1 MSLSSLAKK
10 FGTDKLSHK
19 YIPHY
24 ETIFKDISNNN
35 LNILEIGVREGW
47 SHLMWSE
54 YFSNSKIYGID
65 NFADPVFRK
74 LEKKYDFDSIT
85 VFIGDQT
92 DEKFLNNVINFGL
105 DIIIDDGGH
114 KMSHQQLSLKYLFK
128 NLNPNGYYI
137 IEDLHTSQS
146 KNFLDVPDKKF
157 STLNLMRALKKGKE
171 INSFFMDKDEIDY
184 IKNNIKSI
192 NIYNK
197 KLCIIQKK

>member
-1 MSLSSLAKK
+1 M
-10 FGTDKLSHK
+10 
-19 YIPHY
+19 Y
-24 ETIFKDISNNN
+24 
-35 LNILEIGVREGW
+35 
-47 SHLMWSE
+47 
-54 YFSNSKIYGID
+54 
-65 NFADPVFRK
+65 
-74 LEKKYDFDSIT
+74 EKKYDFDSIT

-157 STLNLMRALKKGKE
+157 SLVRGLKKERGGRRLCNFSG
-171 INSFFMDKDEIDY
+171 IARDSGDKAF
-184 IKNNIKSI
+184 
-192 NIYNK
+192 
-197 KLCIIQKK
+197 